1 MTRPRWRQWPRWRDE
16 VTITAA
22 LATLA
27 CLLALGGWA
36 WRLDRVVYD
45 LGLTLWRRE
54 APPGIVIV
62 AIDDASVQAIGR
74 WPWRRAVHAS
84 LLELLA
90 TAKPRAVALDLV
102 LSEPDPDPEQDRL
115 LALALQHAAPV
126 VVPVPWRVGSAEPL
140 QATEPTEALRGT
152 VKLGAAEAPVDAD
165 GVLRHAFLHA
175 GPPDAPYPHLAL
187 ALLQAGGESLHPR
200 AQGEHEAN
208 IPSGAARVLPTAD
221 GSAAGPI
228 AVPPAKGWQRDGR
241 LLIRY
246 AGPPGTVT
254 QVSYADVLSGGV
266 PAAQFRGQYVLV
278 GMTAQ
283 GLGDTLATPV
293 NGRHHAMPGVE
304 VLANTLY
311 TLRSGDTIRAASDL
325 QVALGSV
332 ALLALLVASFGA
344 FGPRRALPTA
354 VAAVPLA
361 LAASLLALRGGWWFN
376 PVPAML
382 PALLAYPLW
391 SWRRL
396 ERAVAGLDR
405 EIARLDVEP
414 LAPGALPLL
423 PAADAGDAIAAR
435 LRTLQH
441 AGTLLREARRFLA
454 DAVAAM
460 PTAML
465 VADEQGRVV
474 LANPRAAGL
483 FDVESAADLQGLD
496 LLRLLGEFATEAPFD
511 WPAAVA
517 ATTDSGPHAE
527 GLAVEAS
534 LAGEGDFVVH
544 VASVQVQGLRRLVV
558 TVADIAPV
566 KQAQREREEVLAFV
580 SHDLRSPA
588 SAIVLLAD
596 LHLQGRAHTP
606 QQELLQ
612 EMRRLASRTLAMSED
627 FVRASHVQT
636 QPLAPSPVQP
646 LALIDDALADL
657 RAQAQS
663 GEVHLHAA
671 ALGADPDGMGGTGNT
686 VGPSTEATVAVD
698 RALVTRAIG
707 NLVSNALKHSPRGGT
722 VWVSGGVV
730 QGRLVVRVRDQG
742 PGLSAAQLQQLS
754 AGDQGA
760 RVLDARGV
768 GLGLLFVQRVARRHG
783 GTLSARA
790 PAQGGGALLTL
801 DLAGTAVTAN

>member
-1 MTRPRWRQWPRWRDE
+1 M
-16 VTITAA
+16 
-22 LATLA
+22 
-27 CLLALGGWA
+27 
-36 WRLDRVVYD
+36 
-45 LGLTLWRRE
+45 
-54 APPGIVIV
+54 
-62 AIDDASVQAIGR
+62 
-74 WPWRRAVHAS
+74 
-84 LLELLA
+84 
-90 TAKPRAVALDLV
+90 
-102 LSEPDPDPEQDRL
+102 
-115 LALALQHAAPV
+115 
-126 VVPVPWRVGSAEPL
+126 
-140 QATEPTEALRGT
+140 
-152 VKLGAAEAPVDAD
+152 
-165 GVLRHAFLHA
+165 
-175 GPPDAPYPHLAL
+175 
-187 ALLQAGGESLHPR
+187 
-200 AQGEHEAN
+200 
-208 IPSGAARVLPTAD
+208 
-221 GSAAGPI
+221 
-228 AVPPAKGWQRDGR
+228 
-241 LLIRY
+241 
-246 AGPPGTVT
+246 
-254 QVSYADVLSGGV
+254 
-266 PAAQFRGQYVLV
+266 
-278 GMTAQ
+278 
-283 GLGDTLATPV
+283 
-293 NGRHHAMPGVE
+293 
-304 VLANTLY
+304 
-311 TLRSGDTIRAASDL
+311 
-325 QVALGSV
+325 
-332 ALLALLVASFGA
+332 
-344 FGPRRALPTA
+344 
-354 VAAVPLA
+354 
-361 LAASLLALRGGWWFN
+361 
-376 PVPAML
+376 
-382 PALLAYPLW
+382 
-391 SWRRL
+391 
-396 ERAVAGLDR
+396 
-405 EIARLDVEP
+405 
-414 LAPGALPLL
+414 
-423 PAADAGDAIAAR
+423 
-435 LRTLQH
+435 
-441 AGTLLREARRFLA
+441 REARRFLA

-698 RALVTRAIG
+698 RALVT
-707 NLVSNALKHSPRGGT
+707 LKHSPRGGT

-760 RVLDARGV
+760 RVLGARGV